1 MLGGAAFLLNFAPD
15 RITLVQDLNIQMV
28 GGRNENGYRR
38 QCGVPVAVVGHRSRK
53 GARKATDKAA
63 VVTRA
68 LWQRSSKL
76 YDRRVCLSRGDA
88 SHKDRA
94 QRSDDGENEHDD
106 GSLKIPI

>member
-1 MLGGAAFLLNFAPD
+1 
-15 RITLVQDLNIQMV
+15 MV
-28 GGRNENGYRR
+28 DGRNEKGCGR
-38 QCGVPVAVVGHRSRK
+38 QCGVPVAVVGRRSRK
-53 GARKATDKAA
+53 RAQKAA
-63 VVTRA
+63 DEAAGVTRA
-68 LWQRSSKL
+68 LWQRSSEF